1 MPEVNAEYLND
12 RVKIE
17 FETTWL
23 PLKIQLYKNGVTTDA
38 PLKYGG
44 ILLEGTEVDA
54 IRQKAEGHINT

>member
-23 PLKIQLYKNGVTTDA
+23 PLKIQLYKNGVITGA
-38 PLKYGG
+38 PLKYGA